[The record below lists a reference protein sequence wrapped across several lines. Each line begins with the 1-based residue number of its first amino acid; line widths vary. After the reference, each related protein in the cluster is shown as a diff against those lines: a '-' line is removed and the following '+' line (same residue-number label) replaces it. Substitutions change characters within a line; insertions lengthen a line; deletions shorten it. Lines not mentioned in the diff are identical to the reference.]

1 MLRQKAIGEFFSEEM
16 LEIHTTD
23 KGAVNNL
30 AAWAQSGGH
39 QLVKHE
45 EENNLLKFWI
55 KKDNFLY
62 VNIPL
67 CVYWNKI
74 KEALYMGETKKTT
87 IVLLSGDYDKA
98 MAAYIIA
105 NGAAAYDHEVTIFHT
120 FWGLNA
126 LRKEEKVPVQKGFME
141 KMFAKMMPRG
151 ANKMGLSKMNF
162 AGFGPKMIK
171 RIMKKHNAMPLPEL
185 IEMAKEQ
192 DVKLIACTMTMD
204 LLGLQKEELLED
216 IEYAG
221 VAAYLGEAEDG
232 NVNLFI

>member
-1 MLRQKAIGEFFSEEM
+1 MSEQK
-16 LEIHTTD
+16 
-23 KGAVNNL
+23 
-30 AAWAQSGGH
+30 
-39 QLVKHE
+39 
-45 EENNLLKFWI
+45 
-55 KKDNFLY
+55 
-62 VNIPL
+62 
-67 CVYWNKI
+67 
-74 KEALYMGETKKTT
+74 KKTT

-126 LRKEEKVPVQKGFME
+126 LRKEEQVPMKKGFLE

-151 ANKMGLSKMNF
+151 ADKMGLSKMNF

-171 RIMKKHNAMPLPEL
+171 YVMKKHNAMPLPQL
-185 IEMAKEQ
+185 IEIAQEQ

-204 LLGLQKEELLED
+204 LLGLQKEELLD
-216 IEYAG
+216 NIEYAG
-221 VAAYLGEAEDG
+221 VAAYLAEAEDG